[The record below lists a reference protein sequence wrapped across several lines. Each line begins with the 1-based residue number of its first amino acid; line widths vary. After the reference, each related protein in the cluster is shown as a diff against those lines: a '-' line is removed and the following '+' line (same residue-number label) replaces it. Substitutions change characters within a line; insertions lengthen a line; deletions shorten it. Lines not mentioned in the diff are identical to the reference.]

1 MTLDSLENLHRS
13 LASCPGEHEKEPT
26 PLCLTVPLLPHQERA
41 LKWLL
46 WRETQTPAGKKKQF
60 RFTCRVARSI
70 YCNAFLSCFKG
81 GILADDMGLGKT
93 LTMISLIVRQKEL
106 DPPPPAS
113 SDIWLSKTVKIKR
126 SSGTLVVCP
135 ASVVGKS

>member
-1 MTLDSLENLHRS
+1 MDSLENLHRS
-13 LASCPGEHEKEPT
+13 LASCPKETDVEST
-26 PLCLTVPLLPHQERA
+26 PACLTVPLLAHQERA

-46 WRETQTPAGKKKQF
+46 WRETQIPAGKRRDYLFIQLFPKL
-60 RFTCRVARSI
+60 I
-70 YCNAFLSCFKG
+70 IIFLLG

-93 LTMISLIVRQKEL
+93 LTMIALIVKQKEL

-113 SDIWLSKTVKIKR
+113 SNIWLSKTVKIKR

-135 ASVVGKS
+135 ASVVGKCYPINLVY

>member
-1 MTLDSLENLHRS
+1 
-13 LASCPGEHEKEPT
+13 
-26 PLCLTVPLLPHQERA
+26 
-41 LKWLL
+41 
-46 WRETQTPAGKKKQF
+46 
-60 RFTCRVARSI
+60 
-70 YCNAFLSCFKG
+70 
-81 GILADDMGLGKT
+81 MGLGKT

-135 ASVVGKS
+135 ASVVGKRNFINFNLFNVVLQ

>member
-1 MTLDSLENLHRS
+1 
-13 LASCPGEHEKEPT
+13 
-26 PLCLTVPLLPHQERA
+26 
-41 LKWLL
+41 
-46 WRETQTPAGKKKQF
+46 
-60 RFTCRVARSI
+60 
-70 YCNAFLSCFKG
+70 
-81 GILADDMGLGKT
+81 MGLGKT